1 MQSTPWNKPDVTLTQ
16 AQQGRKNVKRIDL
29 YKQKLKAA
37 KAELPMRKRQY
48 NSAQRYLSKT
58 LETINILEKKIV
70 NMAKY

>member
-1 MQSTPWNKPDVTLTQ
+1 MTQ
-16 AQQGRKNVKRIDL
+16 AEQGRKNVKRIDL
-29 YKQKLKAA
+29 YKQKLRAA

-70 NMAKY
+70 YLAKH